1 MSYDRAAEEIAE
13 SIINGNIG
21 HNLDQMGM
29 NDPVQAETIR
39 LTLAVQAALHLFH
52 DEPHRLRQLVE
63 ARFR

>member
-1 MSYDRAAEEIAE
+1 MSYDTSAIDMAE

-21 HNLDQMGM
+21 HNLNEMGM

-39 LTLAVQAALHLFH
+39 LTLAVDAALA
-52 DEPHRLRQLVE
+52 DMGAPGRLRNLVE